1 MRIPRPS
8 RQRNRSR
15 ASSLCLCMIASGGT
29 QRSGCCPPRSLTTA
43 SDIVHRPALSIRQS
57 APQPDIPRHIWVV
70 AEASI
75 SAATSLAS
83 VLAGSQVGSHVG
95 WAAAVACGLW
105 WNRKPLAEPCIG
117 RMWTPMDTAWPST
130 DQEVG
135 CSSRPGRARQK
146 PLVEAVSAHMKL
158 RTWPPPLHGRDPR
171 EPFSIRIRPS
181 WAE

>member
-15 ASSLCLCMIASGGT
+15 ASSLCLCMIASSGT

-95 WAAAVACGLW
+95 WTAAVACGLW
-105 WNRKPLAEPCIG
+105 WNRKPLAEPCMDG
-117 RMWTPMDTAWPST
+117 CGHPRTPLGHLRFRRLGVRVAP
-130 DQEVG
+130 G
-135 CSSRPGRARQK
+135 ALGKRPGRGRCRHVRGSPTRQR
-146 PLVEAVSAHMKL
+146 LWRGS
-158 RTWPPPLHGRDPR
+158 DPR
-171 EPFSIRIRPS
+171 EPFSI
-181 WAE
+181 